1 MLTKILIKQKCF
13 ALVLIILVEFL
24 SGCQKD
30 NRSLDSF
37 YRDSE
42 KYDWLLSTTNS
53 DKYDIISSLDTTSMV
68 ISEEDNKFKKCRTRC
83 VVIES
88 TQLREVNLMH
98 FTKKDTVV
106 RYKDKIA
113 LIIFDVEENNYHDT
127 IVVDIKYMTKSFNF
141 YSSHKKQVEK
151 DSVFFNSYAM
161 LESPVYLSNEH
172 YASLDFMFGIPFTKK
187 IYGSTLL
194 FYSAGYY
201 SICNNMI
208 NTLYGE

>member
-1 MLTKILIKQKCF
+1 
-13 ALVLIILVEFL
+13 
-24 SGCQKD
+24 
-30 NRSLDSF
+30 
-37 YRDSE
+37 
-42 KYDWLLSTTNS
+42 
-53 DKYDIISSLDTTSMV
+53 
-68 ISEEDNKFKKCRTRC
+68 
-83 VVIES
+83 
-88 TQLREVNLMH
+88 MH
-98 FTKKDTVV
+98 FTKTDTVV

-141 YSSHKKQVEK
+141 YSSHKKQEEK

-161 LESPVYLSNEH
+161 LESPVYLSNDH

>member
-42 KYDWLLSTTNS
+42 KYDWLLSSTNS
-53 DKYDIISSLDTTSMV
+53 DKYDIISSLDTTSMI

-88 TQLREVNLMH
+88 TQQREVNLMH
-98 FTKKDTVV
+98 FTKKDTIV

-127 IVVDIKYMTKSFNF
+127 IVVDIKYMTKSFIF
-141 YSSHKKQVEK
+141 YSSHKKQEEK

-187 IYGSTLL
+187 IYGSKLA
-194 FYSAGYY
+194 FFSAGYY
-201 SICNNMI
+201 SRCNNMI

>member
-1 MLTKILIKQKCF
+1 MLTKILIKQKRF
-13 ALVLIILVEFL
+13 VLLLIILVEIL
-24 SGCQKD
+24 CGCQKD
-30 NRSLDSF
+30 NQSLDSF

-42 KYDWLLSTTNS
+42 KYDWLLSTANS

-68 ISEEDNKFKKCRTRC
+68 ISEEDKKFKKCRTRC

-98 FTKKDTVV
+98 FTKTDTVV

-127 IVVDIKYMTKSFNF
+127 IVVDIKYMTESFNF
-141 YSSHKKQVEK
+141 YSSHKKQEEK

-161 LESPVYLSNEH
+161 LESPVYLSNDH